1 MFNAPNIPFIFLF
14 FLYTISL
21 GSNLAN
27 TGTTSN
33 AKVSYVISY
42 LILMGLLYFA
52 VAW

>member
-27 TGTTSN
+27 TGTTIKT
-33 AKVSYVISY
+33 KVSYVISY
-42 LILMGLLYFA
+42 LILMCLLYFA